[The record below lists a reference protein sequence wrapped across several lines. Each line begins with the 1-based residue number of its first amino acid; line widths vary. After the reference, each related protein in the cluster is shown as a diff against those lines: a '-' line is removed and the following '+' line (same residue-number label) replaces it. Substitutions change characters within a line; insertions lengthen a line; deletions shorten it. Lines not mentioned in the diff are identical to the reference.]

1 MEFDT
6 SPEEEEEYTQNKDC
20 SLDPVFLVD
29 LKQKLRRLVTSDIL
43 AGFGELVNTQQN
55 KITRTQLSVSST

>member
-55 KITRTQLSVSST
+55 KITRTQLSVS